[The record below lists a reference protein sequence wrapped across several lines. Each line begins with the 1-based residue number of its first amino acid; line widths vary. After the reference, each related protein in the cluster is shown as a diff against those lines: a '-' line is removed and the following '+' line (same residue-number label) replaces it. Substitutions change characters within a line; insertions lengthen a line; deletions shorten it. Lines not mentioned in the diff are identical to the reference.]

1 MITRKKGPELEAMR
15 TSGRLAGEV
24 LQKLAAAVEPGITTR
39 ALDELAQELIAAAG
53 ATCSFLGY
61 HGYPGALCVSIN
73 EEVIHGI
80 PGDRRVMVGDLVSL
94 DVGVCY
100 DGFHGDT
107 ATTVMVGVT
116 DPDMIRLVETTRRA
130 RDAGIAAVRP
140 GARLGDVS
148 HAVGKVVAEAGCSVV
163 RDFVGHGIGRQLH
176 EDPQVPNF
184 GKPGSGPVLK
194 VGMTFCIEPMVNLG
208 REDVSVL
215 QDGWTV
221 VTRDGRPSAHFE
233 HTVAVGAEGV
243 EILTAV

>member
-1 MITRKKGPELEAMR
+1 MIHCKTESEMKAMR

-24 LQKLAAAVEPGITTR
+24 LQKIAAAVEPGITTR

-61 HGYPGALCVSIN
+61 HGYPGALCISIN

-80 PGDRRVMVGDLVSL
+80 PGERQVMVGDLVSL

-116 DPDMIRLVETTRRA
+116 DPNVVRLVETTRRA

-148 HAVGKVVAEAGCSVV
+148 HAVGKVIAEAGCSVV

-215 QDGWTV
+215 GDGWTV
-221 VTRDGRPSAHFE
+221 VTRDGLPSAHFE
-233 HTVAVGAEGV
+233 HTVAVCTDGV